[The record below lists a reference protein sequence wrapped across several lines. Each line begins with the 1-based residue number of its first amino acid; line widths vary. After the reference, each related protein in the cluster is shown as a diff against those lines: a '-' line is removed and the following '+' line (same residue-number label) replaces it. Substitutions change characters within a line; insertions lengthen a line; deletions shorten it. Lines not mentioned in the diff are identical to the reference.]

1 MDSHKKEVRLSL
13 LVIVKR
19 VELVCIVALWPMVV
33 GMCQWL
39 GI

>member
-13 LVIVKR
+13 LVIVKI
-19 VELVCIVALWPMVV
+19 VELVCIVPLWPVIV
-33 GMCQWL
+33 EICQRL